1 MPNMN
6 AKLNITQQQ
15 KLTISPQLQHA
26 IKLLQMNSIELTHKI
41 ENELAENPFLEEL
54 PEKNNKNDNKS
65 EEKIKPLDIDH
76 EKKASRDNNR
86 DEEKIESYFAD
97 SSDIGYYENYYNNK
111 KGKNYNKESNNTKQD
126 FLEGAVSTE
135 TTFYE
140 DLISQLRLMN
150 ITDKEFMIGEAIIS
164 SLDEDG
170 YYKVPLSEI
179 ADSINVKVEEVNKT
193 LSLIQ
198 TLDPPGVGAR
208 DLQECLIIQIDR
220 HHEKHPIAKQI
231 VIKYLDS
238 LLQQHK
244 YKEITSRLNSQ
255 GFKVKLDE
263 VISEV
268 KFISNLEPYPARNYE
283 NTKVKYIIPDVTV
296 RKGDNRFEIHIND
309 EYIPKIGIN
318 RYYKKLM
325 SKDKKKVN
333 ESAKNYLNNKY
344 SEAKLLI
351 SSIEKRRST
360 IRKVV
365 EKIVEHQIDFFE
377 KGPQYLKPLT
387 LKDIAEKIEMH
398 ESTISRVTTDK
409 YMDTPWGIVDF
420 KYFFSTGIEGKSGS
434 KSATSIKELIKEIIE
449 NETSK
454 SDKKALTDNKIVD
467 ILSNRGIKIAR
478 RTVAKYRKALN
489 IMPSYYRKKIGIE
502 EDS

>member
-1 MPNMN
+1 MN
-6 AKLNITQQQ
+6 AKLNVTQQQ

-26 IKLLQMNSIELTHKI
+26 IKLLQMNSIELSDKI
-41 ENELAENPFLEEL
+41 ENELAENPFLEEIS
-54 PEKNNKNDNKS
+54 EKTKTKENKTDDNV
-65 EEKIKPLDIDH
+65 KPLELEH
-76 EKKASRDNNR
+76 EKKASRDNNQ

-97 SSDIGYYENYYNNK
+97 SSDIGYYDNYYDNRKSKNQS
-111 KGKNYNKESNNTKQD
+111 KNYNNDTKQA
-126 FLEGAVSTE
+126 FLEGAISTE

-164 SLDEDG
+164 SLDEEG
-170 YYKVPLSEI
+170 YFREPLSEI
-179 ADSINVKVEEVNKT
+179 AESMNVKTEEVNQT

-198 TLDPPGVGAR
+198 SLDPPGVGAR

-220 HHEKHPIAKQI
+220 HKETHPIAKQM
-231 VIKYLDS
+231 VVKYLET

-255 GFKVKLDE
+255 GFNVTLDE
-263 VISEV
+263 VVKEA

-283 NTKVKYIIPDVTV
+283 KSQVKYIIPDVTV
-296 RKGDNRFEIHIND
+296 RKSENGFDVFINE

-318 RYYKKLM
+318 RYYKKLI

-333 ESAKNYLNNKY
+333 ENTKKYLNNKY

-365 EKIVEHQIDFFE
+365 EKIVEYQSDFFE

-387 LKDIAEKIEMH
+387 LRDIADKIDMH

-409 YMDTPWGIVDF
+409 YMETPWGIVDF
-420 KYFFSTGIEGKSGS
+420 KYFFSSGIEGKTGS
-434 KSATSIKELIKEIIE
+434 RSATSIKELIKEIIE
-449 NETSK
+449 NESNKT
-454 SDKKALTDNKIVD
+454 DKKALTDTKIVE

-489 IMPSYYRKKIGIE
+489 IMPSYYRKRIGAE
-502 EDS
+502 TED